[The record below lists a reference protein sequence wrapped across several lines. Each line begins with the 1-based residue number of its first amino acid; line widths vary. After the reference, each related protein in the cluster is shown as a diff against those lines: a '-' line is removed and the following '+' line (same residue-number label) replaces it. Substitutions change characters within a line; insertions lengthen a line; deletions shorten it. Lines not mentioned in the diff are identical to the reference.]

1 MLDIQSLFLRAL
13 EPDDI
18 EELFTI
24 ENDHDLQL
32 YSTHNGPYSRFMLER
47 YIAQQHQSVYEQK
60 QQRFVISPSSGKV
73 LGFVDI
79 FDFDPQSKRA
89 GVGIVVLSQYRTK
102 GVATKA
108 LALLEHF
115 VIQHYDMHMLYADV
129 LCGNKASCA
138 LFEKQNYLLIGIKR
152 DWYFFQ
158 QKFHDV
164 KGYQK
169 ILKT

>member
-1 MLDIQSLFLRAL
+1 MLDLQTLYLRAL
-13 EPDDI
+13 EPNDI
-18 EELFTI
+18 EVLFTI
-24 ENDHDLQL
+24 ENDPVLQF
-32 YSTHNGPYSRFMLER
+32 YSSHNGPYSRFMLQR
-47 YIAQQHQSVYEQK
+47 YIEQQHQSVYEQK
-60 QQRFVISPSSGKV
+60 QQRFVISPSSGEV

-89 GVGIVVLSQYRTK
+89 GIGIVVLSQYRAK

-108 LALLEHF
+108 LALLEDF
-115 VIQHYDMHMLYADV
+115 VIKHYNMHMLYADV
-129 LCGNKASCA
+129 LCDNKASCA
-138 LFEKQNYLLIGIKR
+138 LFEKGNYVLMGIKR

-169 ILKT
+169 ILTT